1 MKQDNE
7 VFVPENSGNPSEAQV
22 PDAIELMAEEVPVG
36 MTDRSADEA
45 EIETFPEIPIEEM
58 TENPVYAVEMRGIS
72 KSFGSL
78 KALDDVDLCVR
89 KGSIHALLGEN
100 GAGKSTL
107 MKILYGLYT
116 KDSGTIKIMGET
128 CEIKNPK
135 QAIEYGIG
143 MVHQHFMLVE
153 NMTIAENIVLGSELT
168 KSFGRLDRELMNR
181 TIQEF
186 GEQYGLEVDPQEIIM
201 DVSVATQQ
209 RVEILKALYRG
220 ADILI
225 LDEPTAV
232 LTPQEIDNLIETM
245 HRLVEGGKTIIII
258 THKLKEIMAS
268 SEYCTIIRRGKV
280 VDTVRVDAVTEK
292 DLASMMVGREVMF
305 TTDKKPATPGETVME
320 IRDLTV
326 KDNRGIE
333 KVKELSL
340 HVSRGEILA
349 IAGIDGNGQTELIEA
364 ITGLRKV
371 ESGEIIVN
379 DYHIENGLPI
389 DTHNAGIRTIHE
401 DRHKRGLVLDFQV
414 GENLILESYKDKGFS
429 GKGNLLSWKKINEY
443 ANDQI
448 NKFDIRPCGCATQR
462 ANELS
467 GGNQQKVIIARAVE
481 QDPDLLLACQPTR
494 GLDVGA
500 IEFVRNALIEQRDQ
514 GRAVLL
520 ISYELDEVLDLAD
533 RINVIYDGQI
543 VADLDPKETDEQ
555 AIGLLMAGGTQ

>member
-1 MKQDNE
+1 
-7 VFVPENSGNPSEAQV
+7 
-22 PDAIELMAEEVPVG
+22 
-36 MTDRSADEA
+36 
-45 EIETFPEIPIEEM
+45 
-58 TENPVYAVEMRGIS
+58 
-72 KSFGSL
+72 
-78 KALDDVDLCVR
+78 
-89 KGSIHALLGEN
+89 
-100 GAGKSTL
+100 
-107 MKILYGLYT
+107 
-116 KDSGTIKIMGET
+116 
-128 CEIKNPK
+128 
-135 QAIEYGIG
+135 

-349 IAGIDGNGQTELIEA
+349 IAGIDGNGQTDLIEA

-429 GKGNLLSWKKINEY
+429 GKGNLFSWKKVNEY

-467 GGNQQKVIIARAVE
+467 GGNQQKVKI
-481 QDPDLLLACQPTR
+481 
-494 GLDVGA
+494 
-500 IEFVRNALIEQRDQ
+500 
-514 GRAVLL
+514 GRAHV
-520 ISYELDEVLDLAD
+520 
-533 RINVIYDGQI
+533 
-543 VADLDPKETDEQ
+543 
-555 AIGLLMAGGTQ
+555 